1 VSLAQA
7 SLIDS
12 HCHLDSAEFHDD
24 RDAAIERALAAG
36 VEHMLAIGTGDGPP
50 DLEAGLRLAE
60 KHPAFYATVG
70 IHPHDAAKAGPDDFK
85 HLGDLLS
92 HPKVLAVGEIGL
104 DYHYDFSPREVQKAT
119 FIEQMGIAAQAGKPI
134 VIHTREAWEDTLA
147 LIERHWTPHGLGGI
161 MHCFSGGPEEARRAL
176 DLGFYLSF
184 GGILTFPKA
193 LAVQEA
199 AKSAPRDRILIE
211 TDAPY
216 LAPVPKRGKRNEP
229 ALIVHTARKLAE
241 LRGESYEEVCAAT
254 SENFRRL
261 LLANPASLL
270 SVEQVPLVQL

>member
-12 HCHLDSAEFHDD
+12 HCHLDSGEFNDD

-36 VEHMLAIGTGDGPP
+36 VENMLAVGTGDGPP
-50 DLEAGLRLAE
+50 DLEAGIRLTG

-70 IHPHDAAKAGPDDFK
+70 IHPHDAAKAGADDFR
-85 HLGDLLS
+85 HLAGLLS

-104 DYHYDFSPREVQKAT
+104 DYHYDSSPREIQKSA
-119 FIEQMGIAAQAGKPI
+119 FIEQMGIAAEARKPI
-134 VIHTREAWEDTLA
+134 IIHTREAWEDTLA
-147 LIERHWTPHGLGGI
+147 LIEQHWTPHGLGGI

-184 GGILTFPKA
+184 GGIVTFPKA

-199 AKSAPRDRILIE
+199 AKSTPRDRILIE

-241 LRGESYEEVCAAT
+241 LRGESYEEVCATT

-261 LLANPASLL
+261 LLPK
-270 SVEQVPLVQL
+270 PH

>member
-1 VSLAQA
+1 M
-7 SLIDS
+7 IDS
-12 HCHLDSAEFHDD
+12 HCHLDSAEFDED
-24 RDAAIERALAAG
+24 REAVIERAIAAG

-60 KHPAFYATVG
+60 KYPAFFATVG
-70 IHPHDAAKAGPDDFK
+70 IHPHDAAKATPDDFK
-85 HLGDLLS
+85 RLADLLA
-92 HPKVLAVGEIGL
+92 HPKVLAIGEIGL
-104 DYHYDFSPREVQKAT
+104 DYHYDFSPREIQKPA
-119 FIEQMGIAAQAGKPI
+119 FIQQMEIAAARKKPI
-134 VIHTREAWEDTLA
+134 VIHTREAWDDTLA
-147 LIERHWTPHGLGGI
+147 LIEQYWAPHGIGGI
-161 MHCFSGGPEEARRAL
+161 MHCFSGGPGEARRAL

-184 GGILTFPKA
+184 GGIVTFPKA

-241 LRGESYEEVCAAT
+241 LRGESHQELCNAT
-254 SENFRRL
+254 TENFRRL
-261 LLANPASLL
+261 LLLN
-270 SVEQVPLVQL
+270 